1 MPGLGSE
8 PAGSVNAGIGAQ
20 PLVTSANPVVNPSA
34 VQALSDAF
42 RQGVLTTD
50 DILNRLGP
58 AGQARRKAE
67 ITSLNEFSGP
77 NATAARQAAY
87 QAAAAKSGLE
97 TQQATAAGPLVEPGA
112 ALQGAQIARQQADLK
127 WAGGVQAYQQY
138 APYFGQP
145 AIVQKE
151 DGSPDY
157 DTMGQ
162 KGNEYMRTM
171 AQQNFARMML
181 EPDPNRKISG
191 VNNQQQPFER
201 QYNKWG
207 VEVTPGSPTYN
218 NLSQVIQ
225 STNDTIFGTPGK
237 VSVQPTAPPPP
248 AVSPTPSMSGD
259 AARAAILNA
268 NPNLAGSAVANL
280 PDAQAQ
286 AAATPQVTPQV
297 APQVTP
303 PVVEPGGYSPGTG
316 LITGPSKNQF
326 TAESLGADLRKQKS
340 YELWDQQKGFAQS
353 FETTADKINKIP
365 VAEQRS
371 SKAKMNTLDIAL
383 AESIIKM
390 YDPGMAIREFKWD
403 KLAEA
408 QPLLEKLPNWKAE
421 FLKTGSLTP
430 EGRQRLIEMGYDNIN
445 GKDAAVLPHIQL
457 AAQRAQGA
465 GLKPSDVLNADEL
478 RVLNQKAFG
487 HPPGSSPAAASPEGK
502 TVTIPGLGTGVFDP
516 KSGIFTRTQ

>member
-1 MPGLGSE
+1 
-8 PAGSVNAGIGAQ
+8 
-20 PLVTSANPVVNPSA
+20 
-34 VQALSDAF
+34 
-42 RQGVLTTD
+42 
-50 DILNRLGP
+50 
-58 AGQARRKAE
+58 
-67 ITSLNEFSGP
+67 
-77 NATAARQAAY
+77 
-87 QAAAAKSGLE
+87 
-97 TQQATAAGPLVEPGA
+97 
-112 ALQGAQIARQQADLK
+112 
-127 WAGGVQAYQQY
+127 
-138 APYFGQP
+138 
-145 AIVQKE
+145 
-151 DGSPDY
+151 
-157 DTMGQ
+157 
-162 KGNEYMRTM
+162 
-171 AQQNFARMML
+171 
-181 EPDPNRKISG
+181 
-191 VNNQQQPFER
+191 
-201 QYNKWG
+201 
-207 VEVTPGSPTYN
+207 
-218 NLSQVIQ
+218 
-225 STNDTIFGTPGK
+225 
-237 VSVQPTAPPPP
+237 
-248 AVSPTPSMSGD
+248 MSGD

-268 NPNLAGSAVANL
+268 NPNLSGSAVANL